1 MVNPAPKAKD
11 LQIWGEFYPSDII
24 LYALNRPPLEPGDVV
39 VDLQTD
45 KRYSVQRIRNIEVLG
60 KIIEQQAQMSLLH
73 VDDEIYSL
81 DIKGFR

>member
-11 LQIWGEFYPSDII
+11 LTIWGEFYPSDII
-24 LYALNRPPLEPGDVV
+24 LYALNRPPLEPGDIV

-45 KRYSVQRIRNIEVLG
+45 KRYSVQRIRLIEVLG
-60 KIIEQQAQMSLLH
+60 KIVEQQAQMSLLH

-81 DIKGFR
+81 DIKEYR